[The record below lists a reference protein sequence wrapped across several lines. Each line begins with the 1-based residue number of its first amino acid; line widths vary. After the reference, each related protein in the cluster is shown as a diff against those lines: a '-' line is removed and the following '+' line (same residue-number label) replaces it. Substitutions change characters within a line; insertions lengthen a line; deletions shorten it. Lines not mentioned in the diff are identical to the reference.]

1 MIFAEGQALLENQS
15 APPEIKIIKINSG
28 LKILIRGTPADLIA
42 VSSFLSERFPNAIIL
57 ATRIAIGRA
66 RFTILAKF
74 EVLELDRVEYKEML
88 EKLSEEELALLN
100 SGKNFYEITFRN
112 HGGLVMPLIIQFEY
126 EDGEKEIRK
135 IPA

>member
-66 RFTILAKF
+66 RFTILAEAYHISFVITNPSSPFPIKSSAYTQRNCMSSTNSATGK
-74 EVLELDRVEYKEML
+74 VIANGPK
-88 EKLSEEELALLN
+88 KALS
-100 SGKNFYEITFRN
+100 I
-112 HGGLVMPLIIQFEY
+112 M
-126 EDGEKEIRK
+126 
-135 IPA
+135 